1 MHNYGGAFL
10 DTLYKNI
17 KSLCEEHGVKPGK
30 MCVDLGIS
38 KGVIT
43 KLKLEQQKSINSS
56 TAQKIANYFGVS
68 VDRVMGVEKEP
79 HVPKDIRL
87 SDEELDFIQWYRT
100 AATEKD
106 KALIKTIVESD

>member
-1 MHNYGGAFL
+1 M

-17 KSLCEEHGVKPGK
+17 KSLCDEHGVKPGK

-38 KGVIT
+38 KGIIT

-56 TAQKIANYFGVS
+56 TAQKIADYFGVS

-79 HVPKDIRL
+79 PVHDDIGLNKQKILDLIDDL
-87 SDEELDFIQWYRT
+87 SEAEVALLLERIQ
-100 AATEKD
+100 K
-106 KALIKTIVESD
+106 IKESRV

>member
-1 MHNYGGAFL
+1 M

-68 VDRVMGVEKEP
+68 VDRVMSGEKKSLYSETEGISP
-79 HVPKDIRL
+79 AKRELL
-87 SDEELDFIQWYRT
+87 SSIDDLTDDQCIKLLGIIEEAKKL
-100 AATEKD
+100 
-106 KALIKTIVESD
+106 L